1 MLLPP
6 TFKQKITAA
15 LRVLTCLLAASHRSC
30 PVQTTVPISSTDQIG
45 FVELSIFIEYFIMY
59 TDW

>member
-30 PVQTTVPISSTDQIG
+30 PVQTTVPISSTDEIG
-45 FVELSIFIEYFIMY
+45 FFRAINIY
-59 TDW
+59 